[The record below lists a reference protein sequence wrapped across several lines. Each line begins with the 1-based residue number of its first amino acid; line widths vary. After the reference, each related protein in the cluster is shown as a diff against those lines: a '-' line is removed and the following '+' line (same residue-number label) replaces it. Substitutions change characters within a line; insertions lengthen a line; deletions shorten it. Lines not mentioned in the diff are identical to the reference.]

1 MGIRIEDVD
10 EYEVDTNTIR
20 AQQNRRLKPVPTTER
35 MLDVAAPVREGFLGA
50 DNIPDKAYRENL
62 ERYVAPIREAQ
73 IKANEGISTDSVLDR
88 AEEIQSVV
96 ERPVFGGGLNI
107 GGASGASVLG
117 VGRTLYTI
125 GTDIIDGMVGLA
137 NVVSFG
143 GMNQVLNRKKGSY
156 DDMVKTHT
164 DLVSRGTNPTI
175 AGLMVVG
182 KLFEEAPEFDDPE
195 EMVQKVINALGE
207 DVNLNVSKREADE
220 ITRFFG
226 KGTGIGEQII
236 RSIPEAYFITKAMGK
251 FALRGSKRLMSK
263 MQETFD
269 GIREGKGLNSK
280 KLLDANAEEFGEVLE
295 TWAANTAGK
304 GWFFGA
310 FGKRM
315 RTNMIARRGNRIMD
329 EARVPERMA
338 IRNEK
343 IRKAER
349 NIERVKGTKQAKTAR
364 ASKIIKEQNKQID
377 QLKRG
382 YLGSKE
388 IKDIGT
394 TEVFAQAA
402 GITAGNVLGEG
413 LAWVGY
419 LGGGILSGVGVE
431 WARRGG
437 QGAFE
442 FINDHVERLTTSVH
456 KLTDEQRQYL
466 ARTGKLPSGVA
477 SLDKRTRSHLNAFA
491 DMIRTLPEEQRI
503 AAFQDIKFFQDV
515 KERLVKKGV
524 DEKLLNTVVSQATGL
539 IPLMMIRET
548 ISSVQIDAS
557 KGVKKVSETIADVM
571 EAERYAVG
579 QIKAFEEMIAKVS
592 RQAEE
597 LGAVDEQFIAFSKG
611 LNNMRNLAKKQLG
624 ESNDQFQTLIDEAV
638 VMLSRDE
645 IAKRLDKEDHIRLIQ
660 EIITHDFLKKEA
672 GGQFTLVNIASDDLE
687 EIANDVFNEATARIE
702 NLDGGLADLAK
713 IGKSLEGT
721 ERPSYSAA
729 KLLNRRFAVRQ
740 AISNIKFDRLN
751 RIIDPRTG
759 QPVKIDITKWLT
771 DLYAVAEDQD
781 TYEIIIPKL
790 RGTKIFQALTKT
802 KFKDAEILD
811 SFANINAKESIDNFL
826 GAKENLPF
834 KNKIVEMIEAI
845 NEGSDSLRPVIA
857 RYDGL
862 AIEAKDVDI
871 RVLRQ
876 VYSELLGG
884 GDARL
889 SDFDIFRILDSEAV
903 EAGLTRP
910 TIEIGVGD
918 VQKISSALSTKSRQA
933 FKTQKDNYRKYSGLA
948 DGILKTLDTIPGD
961 VGEQAKNAIADAKS
975 YYLNAIQNVFYDTTR
990 KGLSQSVAREV
1001 TNTVATTT
1009 KVKVSKRDPYFKDKK
1024 IEKEAFFGSFADS
1037 PENWLKGVLNVKTP
1051 SEAREYIENIKRS
1064 FGRGDS
1070 ETETYILD
1078 DRSKAVVSRAISSIL
1093 TETKEGEA
1101 ALLDFK
1107 TTDKFDLGDFGFKRI
1122 GDDEG
1127 ATASREVIAE
1137 RFEQGTRLMEK
1148 AAQQT
1153 TPYELKGAAMNLLRN
1168 EGLLDTS
1175 ALGERSKTITKYLS
1189 EKGKLDATRKTI
1201 KDEIAT
1207 VKSSAN
1213 RRAKLKQEIL
1223 SNVMERQPR
1232 LSKALADAEN
1242 QDKLYNAL
1250 IEQPG
1255 GKELLK
1261 DLLDTTVENNLTEQI
1276 TGDVKTTRELI
1287 SDLVVDGLLRKTRD
1301 KKQVL
1306 TGAGQ
1311 STEVYDWVGIVTE
1324 LDRNGS
1330 NLREAI
1336 GEETFQSI
1344 QDFANFMAIATRQ
1357 STDRISDLK
1366 VTVRLPAGLSIESY
1380 ISRAY
1385 SISRGIISPKYV
1397 ATEVAILQLRKGR
1410 AEALAKILREPEAV
1424 DALILLLEE
1433 GAEQLNQKQHKKLL
1447 TAIVTAIAAQPAEPA
1462 EDELNEQM
1470 NRLMQ

>member
-73 IKANEGISTDSVLDR
+73 IKTNEGISTDSVLDR

-143 GMNQVLNRKKGSY
+143 GMNQVLYRKKGSY

-226 KGTGIGEQII
+226 EGTGIGEQII

-269 GIREGKGLNSK
+269 GIQEGKGLGNK

-295 TWAANTAGK
+295 TWAANTAGE

-419 LGGGILSGVGVE
+419 LGGGVLSGVGVE

-442 FINDHVERLTTSVH
+442 FIDDHVERLTTSVH

-579 QIKAFEEMIAKVS
+579 QIKAFEEMIARVS

-597 LGAVDEQFIAFSKG
+597 LGVVDEQFITFSKG
-611 LNNMRNLAKKQLG
+611 LNNMRDLAKKQLG

-672 GGQFTLVNIASDDLE
+672 RGQFTLVNIASDDLE
-687 EIANDVFNEATARIE
+687 RIANDVFNEATARIE

-729 KLLNRRFAVRQ
+729 KLLNRRFAVRK
-740 AISNIKFDRLN
+740 AISNIIFDRLN
-751 RIIDPRTG
+751 RI
-759 QPVKIDITKWLT
+759 PVKIDITKWLT

-826 GAKENLPF
+826 GAEKNLPF
-834 KNKIVEMIEAI
+834 KNKIVKMIEAI
-845 NEGSDSLRPVIA
+845 NKGSGSLRPVIA
-857 RYDGL
+857 KYDGL
-862 AIEAKDVDI
+862 AIEAKDVNI

-884 GDARL
+884 GTERL

-903 EAGLTRP
+903 EAGFTRP
-910 TIEIGVGD
+910 EIMIGVGD
-918 VQKISSALSTKSRQA
+918 IQKISSALSAKSRQA
-933 FKTQKDNYRKYSGLA
+933 FGSDDKNSYRKYSDLA

-1024 IEKEAFFGSFADS
+1024 IEKEAFFQSFVDS

-1051 SEAREYIENIKRS
+1051 SQAREYIENIKRS
-1064 FGRGDS
+1064 FGRWDS
-1070 ETETYILD
+1070 ETGTYILD

-1107 TTDKFDLGDFGFKRI
+1107 TTDKFDLGDFGFKRL

-1148 AAQQT
+1148 AEQQT
-1153 TPYELKGAAMNLLRN
+1153 TPYELKGTAMNLLRN

-1175 ALGERSKTITKYLS
+1175 ALDARSGTITEYLS
-1189 EKGKLDATRKTI
+1189 KKGKLDATRKTI

-1213 RRAKLKQEIL
+1213 RRTKLKQEIL
-1223 SNVMERQPR
+1223 SNIMERQPR

-1242 QDKLYNAL
+1242 QDKLYDAL

-1255 GKELLK
+1255 GKDLLK

-1276 TGDVKTTRELI
+1276 TKNVKTTRELI

-1330 NLREAI
+1330 NLRAAI

-1462 EDELNEQM
+1462 EDELSEQM